1 MNDTFPYMPLM
12 AFAMTGFI
20 CIMTETIPAGLL
32 PEISKGMNISLASAG
47 QWVTVY
53 ALGSLFAAIPLTIV
67 TRSWNRK
74 YVLLMTVAGF
84 FIFNTI
90 TALSSNVYLT
100 LLARLGAGAAA
111 GLAWSLLAG
120 FSRRIV
126 DPLHQGRAMAIAM
139 AGTPLALSLG
149 VPLGTWLGH
158 YLGWAPD
165 VRYYVSTFAVTND
178 MDPYQRSG
186 LCGAAKTSKN
196 TVQESTGDPRGQ
208 AGSRGRTDLDACT
221 QYPLHLY
228 RTVFVIIRYGGPC

>member
-1 MNDTFPYMPLM
+1 MQKMNDTFPYMPLM

-126 DPLHQGRAMAIAM
+126 EPLHQGRAMAIAM

-158 YLGWAPD
+158 YLGWRLTFGIMSVLSLLLMIWIRISVPD
-165 VRYYVSTFAVTND
+165 S
-178 MDPYQRSG
+178 
-186 LCGAAKTSKN
+186 
-196 TVQESTGDPRGQ
+196 
-208 AGSRGRTDLDACT
+208 AG
-221 QYPLHLY
+221 
-228 RTVFVIIRYGGPC
+228 

>member
-1 MNDTFPYMPLM
+1 MY
-12 AFAMTGFI
+12 
-20 CIMTETIPAGLL
+20 
-32 PEISKGMNISLASAG
+32 
-47 QWVTVY
+47 Y

-126 DPLHQGRAMAIAM
+126 EPLHQGRAMAIAM

-158 YLGWAPD
+158 YLGW
-165 VRYYVSTFAVTND
+165 RLTFGINYVEYFAVNND
-178 MDPYQRSG
+178 GSVSAFRT
-186 LCGAAKTSKN
+186 L
-196 TVQESTGDPRGQ
+196 RG
-208 AGSRGRTDLDACT
+208 G
-221 QYPLHLY
+221 
-228 RTVFVIIRYGGPC
+228 FVE

>member
-1 MNDTFPYMPLM
+1 MQKMKDTFPYMPLM

-47 QWVTVY
+47 QWDTAG
-53 ALGSLFAAIPLTIV
+53 AL
-67 TRSWNRK
+67 TRRS
-74 YVLLMTVAGF
+74 AG
-84 FIFNTI
+84 NLAW
-90 TALSSNVYLT
+90 ALS
-100 LLARLGAGAAA
+100 
-111 GLAWSLLAG
+111 
-120 FSRRIV
+120 
-126 DPLHQGRAMAIAM
+126 
-139 AGTPLALSLG
+139 
-149 VPLGTWLGH
+149 WL
-158 YLGWAPD
+158 APD

-208 AGSRGRTDLDACT
+208 AGPRGRTDLDACT